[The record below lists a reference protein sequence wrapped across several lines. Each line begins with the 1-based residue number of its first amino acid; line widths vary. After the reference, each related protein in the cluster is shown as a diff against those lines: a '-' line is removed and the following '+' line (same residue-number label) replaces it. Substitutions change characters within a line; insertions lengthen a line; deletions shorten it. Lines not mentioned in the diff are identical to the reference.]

1 MPLLEKLTANVV
13 ESRFENFGQ
22 ISVKNGKGWII
33 EGGLFDKRSQCPFEP
48 TIGTVS
54 REALRPVL
62 FIRI

>member
-1 MPLLEKLTANVV
+1 MPLLEKLTANVL
-13 ESRFENFGQ
+13 ETRFENFGQ
-22 ISVKNGKGWII
+22 ISFKNGKGWII

-54 REALRPVL
+54 REDLRPIP